1 MLPSWIRAV
10 VSLVL
15 LIAAFPSSAY
25 VLPPTLVPTAPRAGD
40 VIGFEIPYGVCDLFY
55 GSTTPI
61 PVTQSGSAIRAVVP
75 SIHETNIS
83 FCLYGDGVAR
93 YQTTSFPPGSYIF
106 QIDRTYTGFL
116 GNQIVETI
124 ATIPFTVTGS
134 SPQEVPIPAL
144 GAPAL
149 FLLTI
154 ALLFLTRKRLTPFLC
169 VALLI
174 AGEDASA
181 QTYVPNVLQLLVRAD
196 VGDPSADD
204 VLSYINS
211 NPRLAK
217 PPIANLDVGNPTS
230 AHYLLQKRAE
240 GDFLGYLNA
249 NPQSS
254 RAKLERYLVVE
265 YPTGTNLTSVI
276 STLSAEPQ
284 VLYISKPLPINY
296 SSASLI
302 GFGFGAENPL
312 TLTTPDQYART
323 QLNIDSAWTWAGGYA
338 LVGLA
343 DNGLSTNHDS
353 LRQFSATGQYVGGNF
368 IPIASYDIGSRPV
381 SDDPNVDEAEPS
393 ITFGQNGC
401 PHDGNGHA
409 VASYAGHG
417 THVAGLVAA
426 NSNGQIKG
434 TCKNC
439 GIAMFRISRYTCAA
453 PPVTTVFP
461 EINREQIAAAL
472 TYLTDL
478 GVQVLNQSFGFQ
490 PDFTNLCADRPDEAH
505 CLAHAYAA
513 SKQVMMVAASGNSR
527 VEIDFPAS
535 DSRVLAAGGIQEQ
548 FNLLDVFWDESPGT
562 LTSCPTWGS
571 NSECGSNYAVAPDP
585 GNLRA
590 DQELVAGSA
599 RIWSLTY
606 PNMTWNPI
614 IKCGDNYPG
623 PGYAGGQGLCSGT
636 SMSAPEISG
645 VAGILRSVN
654 PLVAP
659 STPVVASGQG
669 GIRTVLAQN
678 TYQALHVPPIPK
690 SDRLG
695 FGRPNTEAAVR
706 RMLGKVAGA
715 TVKNRVTPLFRMKST
730 GASDYADTTS
740 PQFALAL
747 VHAVASYNSDGQT
760 VPGYPA
766 FPYEAGTTAPPTP
779 KAAVYVMTTEYSP
792 NATYPPLRPLYLMS
806 KGRAWPSGCNPN
818 VPPCVGNAADYTLM
832 ATVSDVEQ
840 AHAGGY
846 ELRTIQGYI
855 YSPCSPEPGCIPP
868 GAKKLWRAC
877 KTAASDCA
885 VFLESER
892 STFEANGY
900 TSAYPASS
908 SKLLGY
914 AYGSTDSDGD
924 GLVDGFEHVVGTNPL
939 MSDSDGIGFGDALAL
954 PMVGLQIS
962 DPCLGTGA
970 VNCPGD
976 KIFANGFQ

>member
-15 LIAAFPSSAY
+15 LIAVFPSSAY
-25 VLPPTLVPTAPRAGD
+25 VLPPTLMPTAPRAGD
-40 VIGFEIPYGVCDLFY
+40 VIGFQVSFGDCDQFY
-55 GSTTPI
+55 GSTSPI
-61 PVTQSGSAIRAVVP
+61 PVTQSGTTLRVVVP
-75 SIHETNIS
+75 SVHVYNIA
-83 FCLYGDGVAR
+83 FCIFEDSTVTYR
-93 YQTTSFPPGSYIF
+93 TTSFPPGSYSL

-116 GNQIVETI
+116 GDQIVETI
-124 ATIPFTVTGS
+124 AVIPFTVTGS

-149 FLLTI
+149 VLL
-154 ALLFLTRKRLTPFLC
+154 ALALCFFTRKRLAPFMC
-169 VALLI
+169 VALFS

-181 QTYVPNVLQLLVRAD
+181 QTYTPNVVQLLVRAD
-196 VGDPSADD
+196 IGDPSAGD

-211 NPRLAK
+211 NPRTAK
-217 PPIANLDVGNPTS
+217 PPIPNLDAGNPT
-230 AHYLLQKRAE
+230 AAYYLLRRRAE
-240 GDFLGYLNA
+240 GDFLSYLNA

-254 RAKLERYLVVE
+254 RAILERYLVVV
-265 YPTGTNLTSVI
+265 YPPATNIDAVI
-276 STLSAEPQ
+276 STLSGEPKIAY
-284 VLYISKPLPINY
+284 VSKPLPVNY

-302 GFGFGAENPL
+302 GFGFGTETPL
-312 TLTTPDQYART
+312 TFTTPDQYART
-323 QLNIDSAWTWAGGYA
+323 QLNIDSAWAWAGGHA

-343 DNGLSTNHDS
+343 DNGLYTNHDS
-353 LRQFSATGQYVGGNF
+353 LRQFSSTGQYVGGNF
-368 IPIASYDIGSRPV
+368 IPASSYDIGSVPDAD
-381 SDDPNVDEAEPS
+381 SPNVDEAKPF
-393 ITFGQNGC
+393 ITYGGTGC
-401 PHDGNGHA
+401 PHDGNGYA
-409 VASYAGHG
+409 TASYAGHG

-439 GIAMFRISRYTCAA
+439 GIAMIRISQYQCGD
-453 PPVTTVFP
+453 PPTTTVTP
-461 EINREQIAAAL
+461 VINF
-472 TYLTDL
+472 
-478 GVQVLNQSFGFQ
+478 VQMPSSVTLLVDAGAQVVNQSFGFQ
-490 PDFTNLCADRPDEAH
+490 AAFDDLCASRPIEAH
-505 CLAHAYAA
+505 CVAMAYAA
-513 SKQVMMVAASGNSR
+513 SKQVMLIGASGNSR
-527 VEIDFPAS
+527 AEIDFPAS
-535 DSRVLAAGGIQEQ
+535 DSRVVAAGGIQEQ
-548 FNLLDVFWDESPGT
+548 FNYLDVFWDESPGN
-562 LTSCPTWGS
+562 LAACPFQSS
-571 NSECGSNYAVAPDP
+571 NLECGSNYAVGPDL
-585 GNLRA
+585 GNTRA

-606 PNMTWNPI
+606 PNMTWNAD
-614 IKCGDNYPG
+614 IKCGDNFPG
-623 PGYAGGQGLCSGT
+623 PGYAGGQGLCTGT

-669 GIRTVLAQN
+669 GIRTALAQN
-678 TYQALHVPPIPK
+678 TYQALAGVAK
-690 SDRLG
+690 DKKMG
-695 FGRPNTEAAVR
+695 FGRPNTEAAVK
-706 RMLGKVAGA
+706 RMLGKVAGT

-760 VPGYPA
+760 VPGYSA

-779 KAAVYVMTTEYSP
+779 KAAAYVMTTEYTP
-792 NATYPPLRPLYLMS
+792 KATYPPLRPLYLMS
-806 KGRAWPSGCNPN
+806 KGRVWPAGCNPN

-846 ELRTIQGYI
+846 ELRTIQGYV
-855 YSPCSPEPGCIPP
+855 YSPCSPEPSCIPP
-868 GAKKLWRAC
+868 GAQKLWRAC

-900 TSAYPASS
+900 TSAYPAAS

-914 AYGSTDSDGD
+914 AYSSTDSDSD
-924 GLVDGFEHVVGTNPL
+924 GLVDGFEYVVGTNPSL
-939 MSDSDGIGFGDALAL
+939 SDSDGIGFGDGLSL
-954 PMVGLQIS
+954 PMIGLQVS
-962 DPCLGTGA
+962 DPCLGAGA

-976 KIFANGFQ
+976 KIFKNGFQ